1 MSTEAVTPRIEEQ
14 PYLLTG
20 LGWYAIAGCAIFAV
34 SILIADFV
42 VPNHDWIADTISDLG
57 AGEWEII
64 MDVALYGFAA
74 GLMAMALAASHAHLG
89 GIGWSAGV
97 VSLAILA
104 ALVVVVG
111 ARNEYG
117 DGDNEGVVIHIYLVY
132 GLGVLFLAA
141 PLGMAAGFARHH
153 PAMRRVLIGLAI
165 AWGLMAPLFLM
176 SPTSIDGLAERG
188 LGLIA
193 CGIVAAMAW
202 AFGQRGLDARRGRPL
217 RRS

>member
-1 MSTEAVTPRIEEQ
+1 MKDAAGQPLDAER
-14 PYLLTG
+14 PYLLIFTAA
-20 LGWYAIAGCAIFAV
+20 LGFLGCLSLIAGTIVAQI
-34 SILIADFV
+34 V
-42 VPNHDWIADTISDLG
+42 VPGHDWIADTISDLG

>member
-1 MSTEAVTPRIEEQ
+1 MKDALGQPIDAER
-14 PYLLTG
+14 PYLLLLLAG
-20 LGWYAIAGCAIFAV
+20 LGFFGCASLV
-34 SILIADFV
+34 GGTIAAQIV
-42 VPNHDWIADTISDLG
+42 VPGHDWIADTISDLG

-74 GLMAMALAASHAHLG
+74 GLFAMALAASHVHLG

-117 DGDNEGVVIHIYLVY
+117 DGDSDGVVIHIYLVY
-132 GLGVLFLAA
+132 GLGALFLAT
-141 PLGMAAGFARHH
+141 PLSMAAGFGRDHPWARL
-153 PAMRRVLIGLAI
+153 ALIGLAN
-165 AWGLMAPLFLM
+165 AWAVGAPLFLM
-176 SPTSIDGLAERG
+176 APTTIDGLAERI

-193 CGIVAAMAW
+193 CAILAVMAYVFW
-202 AFGQRGLDARRGRPL
+202 RRGLDAREGRH
-217 RRS
+217 